1 MASFYFTYGTM
12 NSGKSFEILKVA
24 HNYEEQGK
32 RVLVMTSGVDDRYG
46 VGKVTSRIGES
57 REAIPIH
64 TDTDIYKLVQT
75 MGGDIYCILIDEAQ
89 FLEKHHIMQ
98 LSNVVDLLGIP
109 VMAYGLKNDFQNNL
123 FEGTQNLLLYADK
136 LVEIK
141 TICWFCEKKAN
152 MNLRVNEYD
161 EPEYGGDQI
170 QIGGNESYLP
180 VCRRHYHYP
189 LLETVIE
196 FEEGEDV
203 EDVEDEDDFE
213 NL

>member
-64 TDTDIYKLVQT
+64 SDTDIYNLVQT

-98 LSNVVDLLGIP
+98 LSNVVDLLNIP

-123 FEGTQNLLLYADK
+123 FEGSKNLLIYADK
-136 LVEIK
+136 ISEMK
-141 TICWFCEKKAN
+141 TICWFCKSKAT

-161 EPEYGGDQI
+161 EPEYGGEQI
-170 QIGGNESYLP
+170 QIGGNESYMP

-189 LLETVIE
+189 LLESVIE
-196 FEEGEDV
+196 FEEEDDD
-203 EDVEDEDDFE
+203 ELEDEEGFE